1 MSLLHFVTK
10 NHRVVHIE
18 DAERK
23 VMICKSLLEIDGLT
37 LFADTLHEA

>member
-10 NHRVVHIE
+10 NHPAVHIE

-23 VMICKSLLEIDGLT
+23 VMICKSLLEIDGPI